1 MADNDRSNTPVETI
15 SYYGDAYV
23 PGSSGI
29 GVSVYGNVVLSPSTP
44 GGLARV
50 TKRVTGRVVEETSEY
65 VIVLTRKDQ
74 LVKIRP
80 ENIIRRRP
88 GTPGLTAEKKRKA
101 LRTYAVAGVI
111 GSLGTFVLLA
121 AGVSWVV
128 WWAFA
133 AFGFVCFMVAA
144 LMSQAKVDA

>member
-1 MADNDRSNTPVETI
+1 MTDNEHTNKPIESI

-44 GGLARV
+44 GMVARV
-50 TKRVTGRVVEETSEY
+50 VKRVTGRVVEETSEY
-65 VIVLTRKDQ
+65 VIVMTRKDQ

-80 ENIIRRRP
+80 EDIIRRGLGRR
-88 GTPGLTAEKKRKA
+88 GLTAEKKRKTI
-101 LRTYAVAGVI
+101 RTYTMAGVI

-121 AGVSWVV
+121 TGVSWVA

-133 AFGFVCFMVAA
+133 AFGFVCFVVAA